1 MVTTVNEQK
10 QRGSTSLTLG
20 SPISTSALLLSGWG
34 LSQKPQGQE
43 RAWPQSG
50 HLARWTQ
57 TVAGNMFEDDL
68 SGRVV
73 PFNLLWLERED
84 FVLKRKLE
92 V

>member
-1 MVTTVNEQK
+1 MVTTVNKQK

-20 SPISTSALLLSGWG
+20 SPISTSALLLSEWG
-34 LSQKPQGQE
+34 LSQKAQGQE
-43 RAWPQSG
+43 WAWPQSG

-57 TVAGNMFEDDL
+57 MAAGNMFEDDL
-68 SGRVV
+68 SEKVV
-73 PFNLLWLERED
+73 RFNLLKVERED